1 MSRIFS
7 LSTPSEKLTNKERK
21 HRNVVHVLMVIHF
34 LLVVFLVYTLPSNLL
49 DYSEYL
55 RYMVN
60 VASMFMPQIILFDR
74 FSRFPDISNI
84 MWSFSVFMSP
94 IWALIVYVLYPFKP
108 RIKDR
113 KMFINSALFCI
124 FILIIGYFF
133 MPGMPS
139 GNGPSGRISLSIM
152 NSKMSFSFW
161 SSLVS
166 IGMGMCM
173 AGVVKSMQFI
183 LSCKD

>member
-21 HRNVVHVLMVIHF
+21 HRNVVHVLMVIHLF
-34 LLVVFLVYTLPSNLL
+34 LVVFLVYTLPSNLL
-49 DYSEYL
+49 NYSEFF
-55 RYMVN
+55 RYMVD
-60 VASMFMPQIILFDR
+60 VSSMFMPQIILFDR
-74 FSRFPDISNI
+74 FSRFPDISKI
-84 MWSFSVFMSP
+84 MWSFELLMSP
-94 IWALIVYVLYPFKP
+94 IWGLIVYGLYPFKP

-113 KMFINSALFCI
+113 KMFIYSALFCI
-124 FILIIGYFF
+124 SMLIIGYLFV
-133 MPGMPS
+133 PGMPS

-152 NSKMSFSFW
+152 NSKMSFSLW

>member
-7 LSTPSEKLTNKERK
+7 LDTPHEKLTNKERK
-21 HRNVVHVLMVIHF
+21 YRNVVHILMSIY
-34 LLVVFLVYTLPSNLL
+34 LLVVVVLVYSLPSNLL

-60 VASMFMPQIILFDR
+60 IASMFMPQIILFDR
-74 FSRFPDISNI
+74 FSRFPDISNV
-84 MWSFSVFMSP
+84 MWSMAVLMSP

-108 RIKDR
+108 RIRDR
-113 KMFINSALFCI
+113 KIFIYSALFCI
-124 FILIIGYFF
+124 FMLIIGYFF

-139 GNGPSGRISLSIM
+139 GNGPGGRISLSIM